1 VDKLGISE
9 NIANMIVN
17 KFKKD
22 ITKDLEDL
30 ESLIENQEKEAIA
43 QKAHYIKNSC
53 LNVALDDICELL
65 QELES
70 DSISIEE
77 CVDLYKQINQKIKAI
92 I

>member
-1 VDKLGISE
+1 E
-9 NIANMIVN
+9 
-17 KFKKD
+17 
-22 ITKDLEDL
+22 EL

-53 LNVALDDICELL
+53 LNVALDDICQLL
-65 QELES
+65 QKLES
-70 DSISIEE
+70 EKVSIEE